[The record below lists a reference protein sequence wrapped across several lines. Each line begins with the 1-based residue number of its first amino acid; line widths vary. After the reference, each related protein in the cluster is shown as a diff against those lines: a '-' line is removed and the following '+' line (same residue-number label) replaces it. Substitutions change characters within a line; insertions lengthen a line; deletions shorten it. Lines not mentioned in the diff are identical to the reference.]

1 MMAAASA
8 RPNPAVTALL
18 LENGA
23 DLHARDDVGR
33 TALDWALM
41 QGETPVVRPFALPP
55 ISLARNHVM
64 RKGPFRDLRACRP
77 TGI

>member
-8 RPNPAVTALL
+8 RPNPAVAELL

-33 TALDWALM
+33 TALDWALT
-41 QGETPVVRPFALPP
+41 QGETPVVRQLREAG
-55 ISLARNHVM
+55 A
-64 RKGPFRDLRACRP
+64 KGAGPAAACAAERRDAAVRACRD
-77 TGI
+77 